1 MKIIIHRGI
10 DQIGGCITEIA
21 TNKARILIDL
31 GQNLPNGEGIVDDDL
46 ATREAIGKITQGI
59 DAIFC
64 KPSVKPV
71 GERKLIS
78 FVK

>member
-10 DQIGGCITEIA
+10 DQIGGFITEIA
-21 TNKARILIDL
+21 TDKARILIDL

-46 ATREAIGKITQGI
+46 ATHEAIGKITQGI

-64 KPSVKPV
+64 KPSINPV